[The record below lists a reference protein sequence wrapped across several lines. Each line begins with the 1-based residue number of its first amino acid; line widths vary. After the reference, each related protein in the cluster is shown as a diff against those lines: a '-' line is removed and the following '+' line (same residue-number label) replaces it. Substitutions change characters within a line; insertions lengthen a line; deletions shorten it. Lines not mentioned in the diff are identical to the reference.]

1 MGGQSIL
8 KLERMVR
15 HYNGTGDWSEQAVV
29 ERYLHYAEQLGIQ
42 PLPVFSRR
50 HAGGGVTWV
59 FPVMNQIIAGIEISD
74 AACTLIGIEFIEQDQ
89 GFPFGRT
96 LKSNTARA
104 LRRAK
109 LSEDQCE
116 RLRRRI
122 VGMLLAGY
130 VPYEFKEYAK
140 LLRRVGIG
148 SWWPII
154 EEHVKRDNR
163 SVMRFY
169 NYFRN
174 HVIAQ

>member
-1 MGGQSIL
+1 
-8 KLERMVR
+8 
-15 HYNGTGDWSEQAVV
+15 
-29 ERYLHYAEQLGIQ
+29 
-42 PLPVFSRR
+42 
-50 HAGGGVTWV
+50 
-59 FPVMNQIIAGIEISD
+59 
-74 AACTLIGIEFIEQDQ
+74 
-89 GFPFGRT
+89 
-96 LKSNTARA
+96 
-104 LRRAK
+104 
-109 LSEDQCE
+109 
-116 RLRRRI
+116 
-122 VGMLLAGY
+122 MLLAGY